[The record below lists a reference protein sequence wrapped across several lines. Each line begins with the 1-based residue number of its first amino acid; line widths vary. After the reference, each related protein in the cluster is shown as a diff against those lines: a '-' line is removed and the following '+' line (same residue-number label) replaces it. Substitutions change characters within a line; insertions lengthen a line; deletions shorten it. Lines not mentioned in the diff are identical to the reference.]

1 MRISDFS
8 IRNRTVI
15 LVVMAFIFIGGIYAY
30 LRLGKIE
37 DPEFTIKTAL
47 IVTPYPGAS
56 PHEVEQQI
64 TRMIEEAVQTT
75 DEVET
80 IRSISRAGV
89 SMIYVDMYEY
99 NRTKVIQQLWDML
112 RRRVNGCQ
120 TKLPPGA
127 GPSHVYDDYSD
138 IYGIFL
144 ALTGE
149 GFSLADIQEYA
160 DYLKRELMLVED
172 VKRIE
177 LFGSRTERIIIQI
190 SRAKCAG
197 LDIAPG
203 QIIDALNQQNAMVDA
218 GAVEIDSYRLR
229 IHAAGTFDQV
239 KDISNLV
246 IQEQYGKQILLK
258 DLAQITRGYI
268 TPPEP
273 MMHFNGQPAI
283 GIAISAASG
292 ANVVTMGDAIQARLD
307 ELMIDLPVGLAVE
320 GVYYQSQFV
329 KKAIKNFMTNLVESV
344 LIVMVVL
351 LIAMGF
357 RSGLIIASNLI
368 LTILAT
374 LVVMLIWGIDLH
386 RISLAALILVMGMI
400 VDNAIVVTDG
410 TLVQLQ
416 KGDGFTEAIRR
427 PPQQTAWP
435 LLGATMIACLAF
447 MPIFMAPTNAGEYC
461 ASLFLVVTIALMISW
476 LLAMSQTPVCC
487 HYFLKKKPLTNQ
499 PEIYT
504 GVVYNAYR
512 RLLKTALDHRMLTLI
527 VMGVLLVMGLF
538 GFQQVPKR
546 FFAESDQPQFFVDY
560 RKPEV
565 TQTQAVAKDLKLLET
580 YLAGLPEIKNVTTCI
595 GQGAPRFAASLTPE
609 PPTACFGQM
618 VVNVHDYRHIDGLIK
633 QLETW
638 FADHLPD
645 GEPHMWKY
653 ISGPLADYK
662 VEARFTG
669 PDPKVLRN
677 LAAKAKAIMRAE
689 PGAKNICDDW
699 RERVLTIDT
708 VFAQRKARSVG
719 VERRHLADTLMSM
732 GDGLTVALYRE
743 KDDLIPVQVAY
754 TSSGTNNMDT
764 APVWGVKATP
774 TLVGQVIERHEVFW
788 ENPIVRRY
796 DRRRVIRAQ
805 CDPVKEITSDTL
817 LNRLR
822 PDIEAINLPPGY
834 TLSWEGE
841 AELSE
846 KNNQG
851 VQRFLPIALILMVL
865 ILVFLFN
872 AVRQPLIIILTVPL
886 SMVGVT
892 AGLLVFRLPF
902 GFLSIL
908 GLYSLI
914 GMMIKNAVVLID
926 QIDAKINAG
935 APPLQAIQDSC
946 VSRMRPVMM
955 ASLTTI
961 FGMTPLVTDAL
972 FAVMAVTIMFGLAFA
987 TILTLFL
994 VPVLYAL
1001 FFSINSVHT

>member
-1 MRISDFS
+1 MKISDFS
-8 IRNRTVI
+8 IRNRTVV
-15 LVVMAFIFIGGIYAY
+15 LVVMAFIVAGGIYAY

-56 PHEVEQQI
+56 PHEVEQQV
-64 TRMIEEAVQTT
+64 TRMIEEVVQTT

-80 IRSISRAGV
+80 IRSFSRAGV
-89 SMIYVDMYEY
+89 SMVYVDMYEY

-112 RRRVNGCQ
+112 RRRVEGCQ
-120 TKLPPGA
+120 AQLPPGA
-127 GPSHVYDDYSD
+127 GPSQVYDDYSD

-144 ALTGE
+144 ALTGD
-149 GFSLADIQEYA
+149 GFSLAEIQEYA
-160 DYLKRELMLVED
+160 DYLKRELMLVKD

-177 LFGSRTERIIIQI
+177 LFGSRTESITIRI

-197 LDIAPG
+197 LDIAPVK
-203 QIIDALNQQNAMVDA
+203 IIDVLNQQNVMVDA
-218 GAVEIDSYRLR
+218 GALEIDSRRLR
-229 IHAAGTFDQV
+229 IHAAGTFNQIN
-239 KDISNLV
+239 DISNLV
-246 IQEQYGKQILLK
+246 VQEQNGKQIMLK
-258 DLAQITRGYI
+258 DLAHVTRGYI

-273 MMHFNGQPAI
+273 MMRFNGQPAI

-292 ANVVTMGDAIQARLD
+292 ANVVTMGDAIQDRMD
-307 ELMIDLPVGLAVE
+307 ELMQELPVGLALE
-320 GVYYQSQFV
+320 GVYYQSRFV
-329 KKAIKNFMTNLVESV
+329 KKAIKNFMSNLVQSV

-351 LIAMGF
+351 LITMGF

-368 LTILAT
+368 LTILAS

-400 VDNAIVVTDG
+400 VDNAIVVTDA
-410 TLVQLQ
+410 TLLQLQ
-416 KGDGFTEAIRR
+416 EGTDRATAIRR

-435 LLGATMIACLAF
+435 LLGATIIACLAF

-476 LLAMSQTPVCC
+476 VLAMSQTPVCC
-487 HYFLKKKPLTNQ
+487 HYFLKENAKTPS
-499 PEIYT
+499 EIYS
-504 GVVYNAYR
+504 GGFYSAYR
-512 RLLKTALDHRMLTLI
+512 RLLKTALSHRWLTLI
-527 VMGVLLVMGLF
+527 IMGVLLVLGLL
-538 GFQQVPKR
+538 GFQHVPKR
-546 FFAESDQPQFFVDY
+546 FFAESDQPQFFIDY
-560 RKPEV
+560 RRPEG
-565 TQTQAVAKDLKLLET
+565 TKTQAVGKDLTRLEA
-580 YLAGLPEIKNVTTCI
+580 YLTSLPKIKNVTTCI

-609 PPTACFGQM
+609 PPTACFGQV
-618 VVNVHDYRHIDGLIK
+618 VVNVNDYRDIDGLIE
-633 QLETW
+633 QLEIW
-638 FADHLPD
+638 FSNHLPE
-645 GEPHMWKY
+645 GEPHIWKY

-677 LAAKAKAIMRAE
+677 LAAEAKAIMRAE
-689 PGAKNICDDW
+689 PSAKNICDDW
-699 RERVLTIDT
+699 RERVMVVNA
-708 VFAQRKARSVG
+708 VFAQRKARAVG
-719 VERRHLADTLMSM
+719 VERRHMADTLMSM

-743 KDDLIPVQVAY
+743 NDDLIPVRVAY
-754 TSSGTNNMDT
+754 TASETDT
-764 APVWGVKATP
+764 IDAAPVWGTKDTP
-774 TLVGQVIERHEVFW
+774 TLLGQIVERKNVLW
-788 ENPIVRRY
+788 EDPVVRRY

-805 CDPVKEITSDTL
+805 CDPIRGMTSNTL

-822 PDIEAINLPPGY
+822 PEIAAIKLPPGY
-834 TLSWEGE
+834 TLSWEGD

-851 VQRFLPIALILMVL
+851 VQRFLPVALILMVL

-886 SMVGVT
+886 SMIGVT
-892 AGLLVFRLPF
+892 VGLLVFRLPF
-902 GFLSIL
+902 GFLAIL

-935 APPLQAIQDSC
+935 APPFQAIQDSC
-946 VSRMRPVMM
+946 ISRMRPVTM

-961 FGMTPLVTDAL
+961 FGMIPLVSDAL

-987 TILTLFL
+987 TILTLVL

-1001 FFSINSVHT
+1001 FFNIKPSHT